1 MFSRNQQQHTFLLSV
16 SNQLLVFYFATVFRS
31 LFFFVYLFVYVFFVF
46 KNLALTTVCVCICVC
61 VLLQYFPAF
70 SAQLLNFLLALSFI
84 LSK

>member
-31 LFFFVYLFVYVFFVF
+31 LFFVYLFVYVFFVF

-70 SAQLLNFLLALSFI
+70 SAHLLNFLLALSFI